1 MIDIDQ
7 VRALNPTDG
16 AVYVLPEQS
25 SPELVAAFAEALDV
39 ARAGVRCLVTC
50 CNLQQLDERAMNA
63 AGWYRR

>member
-1 MIDIDQ
+1 MIDIDR

-16 AVYVLPEQS
+16 AVYVLPAQS
-25 SPELVAAFAEALDV
+25 SPELLEAFAEALDV

-50 CNLQQLDERAMNA
+50 CDVQQLDEQAMNA